1 MAYLEIYLAQIF
13 DKFKADNP
21 KLAAVLILF
30 FGTLVYMADNGLPEL
45 IGYDMAVVVKWVSL
59 VLGFMTGSRTTSL
72 LKK

>member
-72 LKK
+72 LNK